1 MYLELALL
9 FPLKLEASSTQATEP
24 KIQGNLAYQSLRTL
38 EVDRTFR
45 SDVIAL
51 AGAVTWCPRRC
62 WNQSKPSSW
71 NWGRDPPSGP
81 GCGVQ
86 QEIEHAYNQ
95 VNKSG
100 DI

>member
-1 MYLELALL
+1 MVSQTLLESIKTIFLEL
-9 FPLKLEASSTQATEP
+9 
-24 KIQGNLAYQSLRTL
+24 
-38 EVDRTFR
+38 
-45 SDVIAL
+45 
-51 AGAVTWCPRRC
+51 
-62 WNQSKPSSW
+62 
-71 NWGRDPPSGP
+71 GRDPPSGP